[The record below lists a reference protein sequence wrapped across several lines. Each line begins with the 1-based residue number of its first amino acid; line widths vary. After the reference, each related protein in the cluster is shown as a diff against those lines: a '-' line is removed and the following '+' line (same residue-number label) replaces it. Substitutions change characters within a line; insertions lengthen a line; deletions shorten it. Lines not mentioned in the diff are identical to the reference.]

1 MKKRAFLQD
10 DEPSE
15 ESLVNLTP
23 LIDVVFVVLISFMLI
38 SPMLNV
44 DIVELAN
51 SSVEKTKDS
60 LPSEQSPLSI
70 TVRADNS
77 IWLQGRRV
85 TLETLRETFLKQKK
99 LHPESVPQLFHDRH
113 ASFGTYQSVK
123 NTLEDCGFQR
133 MDVLL
138 KPS

>member
-1 MKKRAFLQD
+1 MRNRAFLQD

-15 ESLVNLTP
+15 ESIINLTP

-38 SPMLNV
+38 SPMLNI

-51 SSVEKTKDS
+51 SSVEKTRES
-60 LPSEQSPLSI
+60 LPLEQSPLSI

-77 IWLQGRRV
+77 IWLQGQRV
-85 TLETLRETFLKQKK
+85 SLETLRSAFLKQKK
-99 LHPESVPQLFHDRH
+99 LHPERAPQLIHDRN

-123 NTLEDCGFQR
+123 NILEDCGFQR